1 MVGIITALGGVDIR
15 AEPYLERIGGCS
27 IGLCGRLYGSMSG
40 VVEMTGGYVMV
51 KRGWFWAVL
60 LSAAALT
67 LGGCCCVEPQPIDSG
82 WDEPVADNDDDRPD
96 EPDDDDEP
104 EKPAEDP
111 DGDDEEGGVD
121 EHTLSKRGNQKISSF
136 SRSKRIIM
144 EIFEGRQNTFY
155 CGCRYTKDKEVY
167 LNSCGYKVRKNG
179 KRAKRLE
186 IEHVVPASDFGGGLP
201 SWLEGHPECLSSKK
215 KPYKGRRC
223 ATKISKLFAYMEA
236 DLYNLQPAIGEV
248 NGDRSNYPPAI
259 LEGEEREYG
268 KCDVE
273 IEDEK
278 FEPRPKIR
286 GNIARSYM
294 YMDWAYPGLRIIHS
308 GNRKLIEGWHK
319 ADPVDDAEREWAK
332 KVQEAQGNK
341 NPFIK

>member
-15 AEPYLERIGGCS
+15 GEPYLERIGGCS
-27 IGLCGRLYGSMSG
+27 IGLCGRLYVFMSG
-40 VVEMTGGYVMV
+40 VVEMTGWYVMV

-60 LSAAALT
+60 LSTAALT

-111 DGDDEEGGVD
+111 DGDDDEGGVD

-155 CGCRYTKDKEVY
+155 CGCRYTKDKEIY

-186 IEHVVPASDFGGGLP
+186 IEHVVPASRFGRTRACWQEPEDFDCDGHSSRACCRKVDQKVHHYRDLSGIIVRLLC
-201 SWLEGHPECLSSKK
+201 LEGLHP
-215 KPYKGRRC
+215 KGDNAYRLEEE
-223 ATKISKLFAYMEA
+223 TVPKSDLF
-236 DLYNLQPAIGEV
+236 P
-248 NGDRSNYPPAI
+248 DRS
-259 LEGEEREYG
+259 L
-268 KCDVE
+268 
-273 IEDEK
+273 
-278 FEPRPKIR
+278 
-286 GNIARSYM
+286 RSM
-294 YMDWAYPGLRIIHS
+294 AAP
-308 GNRKLIEGWHK
+308 
-319 ADPVDDAEREWAK
+319 
-332 KVQEAQGNK
+332 
-341 NPFIK
+341 